1 MSIQKR
7 GAALVTGASR
17 GIGASIAVRLAK
29 EGYAVAVN
37 YMRNRDQADAV
48 VNDIRRSGGTAVA
61 IRGDVRDPAAVA
73 ATFDEATREL
83 GALSLLV
90 NNAGVMSLAPIAEL
104 DDLAFDAMVEVNFR
118 GTFNCLREAARR
130 FGVGARII
138 NISTTVTRTLYPT
151 YAVYAATKAAVE
163 AMTLVLARELRGR
176 GITVNTIAPGPT
188 ATDLFLDGKS
198 PELVQTLAQGAPL
211 GRLGAPEDI
220 ANVIAMIAGSDA
232 GWVNGQT
239 IFANGGVA

>member
-1 MSIQKR
+1 MGNQQP

-17 GIGASIAVRLAK
+17 GIGAAIAVRLAK
-29 EGYAVAVN
+29 DGYAVAVN
-37 YMRNRDQADAV
+37 FTRNRERADAV
-48 VNDIRRSGGTAVA
+48 VDEIRQSGGTAIAVG
-61 IRGDVRDPAAVA
+61 GDVRDPAAVA
-73 ATFDEATREL
+73 ALFDQAEGAL

-90 NNAGVMSLAPIAEL
+90 NNAGVMSLAPIAKLE
-104 DDLAFDAMVEVNFR
+104 DAAFDAMVGVNVK

-130 FGVGARII
+130 FGAGARII

-176 GITVNTIAPGPT
+176 GITVNTVAPGPT
-188 ATDLFLDGKS
+188 ATDLFLAGKS
-198 PELVQTLAQGAPL
+198 PELIQTLAQGAPL
-211 GRLGAPEDI
+211 ERLGAPEDI
-220 ANVIAMIAGSDA
+220 AKVVAMIAGSDA
-232 GWVNGQT
+232 DWINGQT